1 MLNVLD
7 LFSGVGNFSLG
18 LSRAGGFRTIGFCE
32 IDPTCHPVLQRRF
45 PGVPIHQDITKLR
58 GSDVRPEFEYLEPD
72 AEFLEPDEGG
82 L

>member
-45 PGVPIHQDITKLR
+45 PGVQIQHDISEFQGKDVPVRVDVLCGVLR
-58 GSDVRPEFEYLEPD
+58 FSGRRGANE
-72 AEFLEPDEGG
+72 
-82 L
+82 